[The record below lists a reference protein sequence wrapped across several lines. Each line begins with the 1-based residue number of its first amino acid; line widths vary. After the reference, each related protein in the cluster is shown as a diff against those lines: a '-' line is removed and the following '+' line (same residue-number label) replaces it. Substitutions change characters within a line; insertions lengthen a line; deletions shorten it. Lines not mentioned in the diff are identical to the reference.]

1 MKKFLSMGVAVVAAF
16 AMTGCQ
22 WCSDNLANDA
32 SCIELT
38 HKITNDNRPD
48 AASFV
53 SPNVRVGRQVFRP
66 SFRVGPGRLTVTG
79 VGDTQDSATY
89 DAIRQFL
96 AKANCDYIISVS
108 KVSDKKKHPTWRFWK
123 RSLSWSVT
131 ISGIPLYLEKLD
143 VEELDAESLKW
154 HDCDT
159 GVYKPARE
167 YNKFPDQSTRPYI
180 LPKED
185 VAK

>member
-1 MKKFLSMGVAVVAAF
+1 MKKFLSMGAAVVAAF

-38 HKITNDNRPD
+38 HKIANDNKPD

-53 SPNVRVGRQVFRP
+53 SPNIGVGRQVFRP

-79 VGDTQDSATY
+79 VGETQDSATY

-96 AKANCDYIISVS
+96 AKANCDYIVSVS
-108 KVSDKKKHPTWRFWK
+108 KVSDRKKHPTWRFWK

-131 ISGIPLYLEKLD
+131 ISGIPLYLEKLE
-143 VEELDAESLKW
+143 VEKLEDEAVKW
-154 HDCDT
+154 HDSHA
-159 GVYKPARE
+159 GVYLPVRE
-167 YNKFPDQSTRPYI
+167 YDKFPDKNLRPYD
-180 LPKED
+180 LPKG
-185 VAK
+185 K

>member
-1 MKKFLSMGVAVVAAF
+1 MKKFLSRGVAVVAAF

-22 WCSDNLANDA
+22 WCKEPLANDA

-38 HKITNDNRPD
+38 HKITNENRPD

-53 SPNVRVGRQVFRP
+53 SPNISIGRQVFRP

-79 VGDTQDSATY
+79 VGETQDSATY

-96 AKANCDYIISVS
+96 SKANCDYIISVS
-108 KVSDKKKHPTWRFWK
+108 KVSDKKKHPTWRFWS

-131 ISGIPLYLEKLD
+131 ISGIPLYLDKIET
-143 VEELDAESLKW
+143 EMLDANSVKW
-154 HDCDT
+154 YDSQN
-159 GVYKPARE
+159 GVYLPVRE
-167 YNKFPDQSTRPYI
+167 YNKFPEKRGGSYT
-180 LPKED
+180 K
-185 VAK
+185 